1 MFNRLV
7 RNASLV
13 GFSALLLFGS
23 VTASA
28 EDRCERRIRNAEAQ
42 LQQAVR
48 RHGEHSRQAE
58 NKRRNLERARESCH
72 R

>member
-1 MFNRLV
+1 MLNRLF
-7 RNASLV
+7 RNAGWL

-23 VTASA
+23 ITASA
-28 EDRCERRIRNAEAQ
+28 QDRCERRVRKAEIQ
-42 LQQAVR
+42 LQQAVQ
-48 RHGEHSRQAE
+48 RHGERSRQAE